1 MTART
6 PLKFGLKCSK
16 EQFTIEQLT
25 LDLKSWPLA
34 MMLLTYILPH
44 FANILHGLLINEWE
58 RLSGLTLSPLLCFFD
73 G

>member
-1 MTART
+1 
-6 PLKFGLKCSK
+6 
-16 EQFTIEQLT
+16 
-25 LDLKSWPLA
+25 